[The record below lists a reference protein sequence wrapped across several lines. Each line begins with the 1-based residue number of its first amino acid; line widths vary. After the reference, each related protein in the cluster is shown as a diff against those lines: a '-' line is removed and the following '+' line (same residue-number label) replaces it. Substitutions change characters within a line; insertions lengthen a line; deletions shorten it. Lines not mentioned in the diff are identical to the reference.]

1 LEEIGAKPMGTVEL
15 MTIVGAKG
23 LSADHVIIIGFDNV
37 NMHYV
42 TRNAFFVALTR
53 ARKSLHLVTA
63 LKAGGA
69 ASAHEF
75 LQRLPDENLEFSRYL
90 KGGRKQEKFP
100 GRRGWGDYLAYLNQL
115 GRRP

>member
-1 LEEIGAKPMGTVEL
+1 

-37 NMHYV
+37 NMAWV

-63 LKAGGA
+63 LKAVGA
-69 ASAHEF
+69 ARAHDF
-75 LQRLPDENLEFSRYL
+75 LHRLPDENLEFSRYT
-90 KGGRKQEKFP
+90 KGGRKKENFP
-100 GRRGWGDYLAYLNQL
+100 GRKKWSDYLGYLNQQ
-115 GRRP
+115 GRRR